1 VKEEVNDANRY
12 VFIESAIAMGISLII
27 NIAVTSVFAHGLYG
41 RTNREIY
48 ETCIL
53 RNDSRFD
60 INAFSNDT
68 EDFDADLYK
77 AGVFLGCQ
85 FGLFTMYIWAIGILA
100 GGQSSTMTGTYA
112 GQYVF
117 PRNVFS
123 LCFHLL
129 KIVSYV
135 SQLKVIDY

>member
-1 VKEEVNDANRY
+1 
-12 VFIESAIAMGISLII
+12 MGISLII
-27 NIAVTSVFAHGLYG
+27 NIAITSVFAHGLYG

-48 ETCIL
+48 ETCIS

-68 EDFDADLYK
+68 EDFDADIYK

-85 FGLFTMYIWAIGILA
+85 FGLFSMYIWAIGILA

-117 PRNVFS
+117 LEMS
-123 LCFHLL
+123 LAYAFTYIKLL
-129 KIVSYV
+129 VMYLSSKS
-135 SQLKVIDY
+135 